1 MSEPEDFQQQLND
14 LRRAYLKKLPARISQ
29 IESLWVAACEGSCS
43 QEDLNTLYEA
53 VHQLN
58 GSGAAFGLAEVTAST
73 HYLDSVVKNLLLHD
87 RAPTPAER
95 VKVLIELSV
104 LKVFAV
110 DLDTASPAVSSDSSI
125 ELRLEDSDL
134 DGVFGDHEEAHADH
148 APTIL
153 IADDE
158 AFLRTKIALSL
169 RAEGFAV
176 LEVNNGLKALDK
188 ARKHH
193 PDVILMDVMMPL
205 MDGLEATQL
214 IREAESLQGIPII
227 IMTVHNRA
235 EDVKRAFVCGITDYI
250 VKPFRQDHLIERI
263 KACLKR
269 AESVGAR

>member
-1 MSEPEDFQQQLND
+1 M
-14 LRRAYLKKLPARISQ
+14 KKLPARIGQ

-73 HYLDSVVKNLLLHD
+73 HYLDSVVKNMLVHD
-87 RAPTPAER
+87 RTPTPAER

-110 DLDTASPAVSSDSSI
+110 DLDTPIPAVSSDSSI

-134 DGVFGDHEEAHADH
+134 DTVFGDPDEAHAKEEH
-148 APTIL
+148 TPTIL
-153 IADDE
+153 VADDE
-158 AFLRTKIALSL
+158 PFLRTKIALSL
-169 RAEGFAV
+169 RAEGFSV
-176 LEVNNGLKALDK
+176 LEVNNGLKALNK

-205 MDGLEATQL
+205 MDGLEATQF

-235 EDVKRAFVCGITDYI
+235 EDVKRAFVSGITEYI
-250 VKPFRQDHLIERI
+250 VKPFRQDYMIERI
-263 KACLKR
+263 KACLKK
-269 AESVGAR
+269 A